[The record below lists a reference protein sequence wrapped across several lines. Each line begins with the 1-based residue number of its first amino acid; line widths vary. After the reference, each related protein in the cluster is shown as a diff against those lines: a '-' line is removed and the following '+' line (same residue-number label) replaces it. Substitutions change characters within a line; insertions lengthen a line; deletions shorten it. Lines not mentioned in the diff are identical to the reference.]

1 MGITQRD
8 NGKRS
13 VAEMDVR
20 SKLYLAGTQMTATAD
35 ELNAAADLSVNGGLM
50 KVKVIALTAAGDT
63 SENDTAWD
71 LPAKSIVHDV
81 LLDVTTAEVTATTKT
96 VDIGLLSSESGGDA
110 NGFAVAISTAATG
123 LIRPVATLTTGSN
136 EVYFSAST
144 RGALLASFTAGSD
157 VATDVGTNYEFPH
170 LSTAVTAKSVSWTA
184 GEAQTEFAGS
194 IIILYSEIA

>member
-20 SKLYLAGTQMTATAD
+20 SKLYLAGTQVTATAD
-35 ELNAAADLSVNGGLM
+35 ELNAVADLSVNGGLM

-81 LLDVTTAEVTATTKT
+81 LLDVTTAETTATTKT
-96 VDIGLLSSESGGDA
+96 IDVGLLSSESGGDA
-110 NGFAVAISTAATG
+110 NGFAVGISTAATG
-123 LIRPVATLTTGSN
+123 LVRPQATVTAGGS
-136 EVYFSAST
+136 ETYFASTT
-144 RGALLASFTAGSD
+144 RGALLSTFLAGSD
-157 VATDVGTNYEFPH
+157 AATDVGTNYEFPH

-194 IIILYSEIA
+194 LIIVYSEIA